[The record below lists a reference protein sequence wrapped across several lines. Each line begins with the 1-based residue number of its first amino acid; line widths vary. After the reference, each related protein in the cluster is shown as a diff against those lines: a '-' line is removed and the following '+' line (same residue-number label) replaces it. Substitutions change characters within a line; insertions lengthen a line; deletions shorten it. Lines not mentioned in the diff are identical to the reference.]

1 MSLSD
6 PSKKMS
12 KSDPKGDIYLSDS
25 LEAMRKK
32 IMSAVTDMGKE
43 IKYDPINK
51 PGISNLMTIMSSL
64 SGKSFE
70 EIEKEFVGK
79 GYGDFKR
86 AVADVVVNEMAPFKA
101 RYEEIIQS
109 GLVDEVL
116 SEGAKRAKVVAK
128 ETLTRVQHAIGL
140 YRK

>member
-1 MSLSD
+1 MC
-6 PSKKMS
+6 
-12 KSDPKGDIYLSDS
+12 
-25 LEAMRKK
+25 
-32 IMSAVTDMGKE
+32 KE
-43 IKYDPINK
+43 RKYDPINK

-109 GLVDEVL
+109 GLVNEVL